1 MEFLKDV
8 STLSPNWRMH
18 QGQLDN
24 GVSGLHTG
32 HRGGRVPLRG
42 DLMLISLT
50 LEQPVPNHSDWNQVY
65 R

>member
-32 HRGGRVPLRG
+32 HRGG
-42 DLMLISLT
+42 
-50 LEQPVPNHSDWNQVY
+50 
-65 R
+65 